1 MAIESAAPASDHRR
15 AIDGLAVV
23 ALGLG
28 CFLGVI
34 VVLPP
39 EGRIAGPLHDG
50 VDRLLG
56 HFSLLLP
63 LVLVGL
69 GVVALVPTLMRPWR
83 LGGIAVLM
91 LAALPTAH
99 LVGLGSGL
107 VGEWLGDALLDALG
121 GPATAVV
128 LLALL
133 AVGCLLALDLS
144 LVQLAR
150 RWPAPGRVAEE

>member
-1 MAIESAAPASDHRR
+1 MAIETAPPAAEQR

-39 EGRIAGPLHDG
+39 EGRIAGPLHEG
-50 VDRLLG
+50 VSRLLG
-56 HFSLLLP
+56 HFSFLLP
-63 LVLVGL
+63 LALVGM
-69 GVVALVPTLMRPWR
+69 GVVMLAPRLVKRTR
-83 LGGIAVLM
+83 LVGIAVLI
-91 LAALPTAH
+91 LAGLPTAQ

-107 VGEWLGDALLDALG
+107 VGEWLGDVLLDALG

-128 LLALL
+128 LLALVT
-133 AVGCLLALDLS
+133 VGVLLVLDIS
-144 LVQLAR
+144 LVQLVR
-150 RWPAPGRVAEE
+150 RWPVTRRVAEE

>member
-1 MAIESAAPASDHRR
+1 MAIESAPPASEQR
-15 AIDGLAVV
+15 ATDALAVV

-39 EGRIAGPLHDG
+39 EGRIAGPLHEG
-50 VDRLLG
+50 VGRLLG
-56 HFSLLLP
+56 HFSFLLP
-63 LVLVGL
+63 VALVGL
-69 GVVALVPTLMRPWR
+69 GVVALAPGLVRPSR
-83 LGGIAVLM
+83 LAGMAVAS
-91 LAALPTAH
+91 LAGLPSAQ
-99 LVGLGSGL
+99 LLGLGSGL
-107 VGEWLGDALLDALG
+107 VGEWLGNVLLDALG

-133 AVGCLLALDLS
+133 VVGVLLAFDVS

-150 RWPAPGRVAEE
+150 RWPVTRRVAEE

>member
-1 MAIESAAPASDHRR
+1 MAIESAAPASDRR
-15 AIDGLAVV
+15 ATDGLAVV

-28 CFLGVI
+28 CFLAVI

-39 EGRIAGPLHDG
+39 EGRIAGPLHEG
-50 VDRLLG
+50 VARLLG

-69 GVVALVPTLMRPWR
+69 GVVALVPGHMSPWR
-83 LGGIAVLM
+83 LGGLAVLI
-91 LAALPTAH
+91 LAGLPTAH

-107 VGEWLGDALLDALG
+107 VGEWLGDVLLDALG
-121 GPATAVV
+121 GPTTAVV

-133 AVGCLLALDLS
+133 AVGFLLALDLS

-150 RWPAPGRVAEE
+150 RWPVTRRVAEE